1 MTEYIRR
8 RLEEGYAAP
17 MGDYPG
23 PYQAVQDVKV
33 LLELL
38 DATQAALRDRK

>member
-17 MGDYPG
+17 RGDYPG
-23 PYQAVQDVKV
+23 PYQAVHDVRV

>member
-8 RLEEGYAAP
+8 RLAEGYASP
-17 MGDYPG
+17 RGDYPG
-23 PYQAVQDVKV
+23 PYQAVHDVKV

-38 DATQAALRDRK
+38 DALQAALQDRK